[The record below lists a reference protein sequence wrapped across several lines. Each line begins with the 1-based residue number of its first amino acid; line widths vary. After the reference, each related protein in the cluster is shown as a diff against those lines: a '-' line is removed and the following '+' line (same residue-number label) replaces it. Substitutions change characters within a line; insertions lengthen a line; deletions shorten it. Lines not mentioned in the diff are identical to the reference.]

1 MGWSKKGSS
10 WRFQAGSSNPPAF
23 LDIKHTLQGKRMS
36 ENEAKAIIE
45 PAATRIRDPLS
56 GRSIWMANLIS
67 KVSLE
72 ENQLFVELTFKA
84 EHTEQVQSKIK
95 SSLEQQIQNIGWAG
109 TLSIESKTSSPEK
122 KRKSLYSKPSQAK
135 APTKPKDPVQ
145 GMSGPGMG
153 AHGGPIQK
161 LPIPGIKK
169 IIAVASGK
177 GGVGKSTVACNLA
190 IALKLEGLNVGMMD
204 ADVYGPSL
212 PTMLRIQGTPI
223 ANANQQIIPLSA
235 YGISCM
241 SMGFM
246 VKDDEPI
253 IWRGPMVMGVIRQ
266 FFQNVA
272 WGELDVLVVDLPPG
286 TGDAQLTMIQ
296 AVSID
301 GAVIVTTPQHVA
313 VLDAVRGIEMFRKL
327 EAPILGL
334 VENMA
339 FFELPDGSVAHP
351 FGQGGGR
358 YTAERYA
365 IPFLGEIP
373 LEDGIRLG
381 GDIGV
386 PVALSS
392 DPISEPFLKIGQQ
405 IKEKLFPEEDNENK
419 EEQNSEQ

>member
-1 MGWSKKGSS
+1 M
-10 WRFQAGSSNPPAF
+10 SNDEAF
-23 LDIKHTLQGKRMS
+23 ALL
-36 ENEAKAIIE
+36 E

-56 GRSIWMANLIS
+56 GRSIWMAGLIKEAS
-67 KVSLE
+67 LSESSISISLE
-72 ENQLFVELTFKA
+72 FSP
-84 EHTEQVQSKIK
+84 EHTEAAQQKIRAA
-95 SSLEQQIQNIGWAG
+95 LELQLQNIGWEG
-109 TLSIESKTSSPEK
+109 TIEITHLRSAPKSSAEEK
-122 KRKSLYSKPSQAK
+122 APAEEGQRRSLYSNKEP
-135 APTKPKDPVQ
+135 PPKTDPVR
-145 GMSGPGMG
+145 GMTGPGMG
-153 AHGGPIQK
+153 AHGGPVKK

-177 GGVGKSTVACNLA
+177 GGVGKSTVASNLA
-190 IALKLEGLNVGMMD
+190 VALKRSGLSVGIMD

-212 PTMLRIQGTPI
+212 PIMLRVQGTPV
-223 ANANQQIIPLSA
+223 ANDQKQIIPLEA
-235 YGISCM
+235 YGLKCM

-246 VKDDEPI
+246 VEENEPI

-286 TGDAQLTMIQ
+286 TGDAQLTMVQ

-301 GAVIVTTPQHVA
+301 GALIVTTPQHVA

-327 EAPILGL
+327 DTPLLGL

-339 FFELPDGSVAHP
+339 YLELPDGSHMHP
-351 FGQGGGR
+351 FGQGGGK

-373 LEDGIRLG
+373 LAEGVRLG

-392 DPISEPFLKIGQQ
+392 DPIAEPFLKLASS
-405 IKEKLFPEEDNENK
+405 IKNRLFPDLA
-419 EEQNSEQ
+419 SES